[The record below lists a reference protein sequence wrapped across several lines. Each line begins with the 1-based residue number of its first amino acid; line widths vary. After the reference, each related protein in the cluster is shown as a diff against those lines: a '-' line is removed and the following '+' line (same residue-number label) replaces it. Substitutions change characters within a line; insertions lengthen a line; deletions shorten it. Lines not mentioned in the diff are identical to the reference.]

1 MEQLQQGLSD
11 STPKAGSDRI
21 LKIGESLISALQLIY
36 MSQISPKSNDRV
48 ISTLFKVQEEDF
60 NQ

>member
-1 MEQLQQGLSD
+1 MIQRQRLEV
-11 STPKAGSDRI
+11 TEF